1 MVDLYRLST
10 EENGQRWDRLVFNPP
25 TCTQCKKA
33 SAKEKF
39 DFYIKQSYING
50 SSYLPDLHLDK
61 KKNDNFGFYI
71 DRYKRYYD
79 RYLSSSLKIEEI
91 LSEEIKCR
99 YHEGK
104 GNEFKTGKY
113 YSVASSSRFATSC
126 FSENKDGI
134 ISLID
139 HIKINDKQENCKI
152 HLEKDLNV
160 LSKNGGIIS
169 YPQMDVVVET
179 DKDIYYIEVKCH
191 EIFDDHKTIELKW
204 KYKESDFLGSLL
216 PCFNETSKIMN
227 KKVEYIGL
235 NGYFLTSNDF
245 NCTLNTYHFDFKQF
259 LCHLMG
265 LLSEKRQDSKR
276 IHFYYL
282 FYQNDEY
289 ILHESREIY
298 DELEIELETVFH
310 HFGNLY
316 PHIDFGYFYHNQ
328 FDSLDA
334 IIPQFSSATIIY

>member
-1 MVDLYRLST
+1 MAELYKLLT
-10 EENGQRWDRLVFNPP
+10 EENGQRWDRLATNPP
-25 TCTQCKKA
+25 TSTQCKKA

-39 DFYIKQSYING
+39 DYYIKLSFVNG
-50 SSYLPDLHLDK
+50 NSYLPDLHLDK
-61 KKNDNFGFYI
+61 DKNDNFGFYI
-71 DRYKRYYD
+71 NKNKRYYD
-79 RYLSSSLKIEEI
+79 RYLSPSLKIEEK
-91 LSEEIKCR
+91 LSNKIKCCYR
-99 YHEGK
+99 EGK

-134 ISLID
+134 IYLID
-139 HIKINDKQENCKI
+139 NIKINDKQENCI
-152 HLEKDLNV
+152 IQLEKDLKV
-160 LSKNGGIIS
+160 LSKNGSVIS
-169 YPQMDVVVET
+169 NPQMDVVVET

-191 EIFDDHKTIELKW
+191 EIFDDHKNIKLKW
-204 KYKESDFLGSLL
+204 KYKNSNIMESLL
-216 PCFNETSKIMN
+216 PRLNETTEIIKTEN
-227 KKVEYIGL
+227 KKHVAFLGL

-245 NCTLNTYHFDFKQF
+245 NCTLNTFHFDFKQF

-265 LLSEKRQDSKR
+265 LLSEKKQDSKR

-298 DELEIELETVFH
+298 GELEIELKTVFH

-316 PHIDFGYFYHNQ
+316 PI
-328 FDSLDA
+328 
-334 IIPQFSSATIIY
+334 